1 MFHFKSK
8 FLQKPT
14 TATTIIPDTPTKDAA
29 KTTTTTTNHLQSRLL
44 LERQRREGS
53 ICGRKPAKF
62 TLLLS
67 RQSGAVLGGNW

>member
-1 MFHFKSK
+1 MFNFQSK

-14 TATTIIPDTPTKDAA
+14 TATTTMRDAP
-29 KTTTTTTNHLQSRLL
+29 KQTTTTDNHLKSRLL
-44 LERQRREGS
+44 LERQRREDS